1 MDGIVQSSRSVSL
14 KLMNLALPDW
24 ESQRAFL
31 AVLREGSLSG
41 AARALSVAQPTV
53 RRRLEALERSVGVA
67 LFTRSPTGLTP
78 TETARAL
85 GRYAEAMATAAG
97 AFTRAASAD
106 AGAAS
111 GTVRITASDV
121 IGAEVLPA
129 MLAALRRT
137 HPALVLELHLSNRT
151 EDLLSQEAD
160 IAVRMV
166 RPAQAAIVAKRVGV
180 VKLGLF
186 AAKTYLDEHGT
197 PRAIGDLPRFALIG
211 PDRDAGDLRA
221 LQDSGLGLRR
231 EMFAIR
237 SDSHLA
243 QLGAIRAGLGI
254 GICQAA
260 LARRGAGL
268 VPILPAALTYGL
280 ETWIAIHED
289 LRRVERV
296 RVTFDHLARSLSA
309 YVADQ

>member
-1 MDGIVQSSRSVSL
+1 
-14 KLMNLALPDW
+14 MNPDLPDW

-41 AARALSVAQPTV
+41 AARALGVAQPTV
-53 RRRLEALERSVGVA
+53 RRRLEALEQSVGTT

-78 TETARAL
+78 TEAARAL
-85 GRYAEAMATAAG
+85 GQYADAMATAAA

-106 AGAAS
+106 AGAAG

-129 MLAALRRT
+129 ILADLRRA
-137 HPALVLELHLSNRT
+137 HPGLVLELHLSNRN

-166 RPAQAAIVAKRVGV
+166 RPAQGAIVAKRAGI

-186 AAKTYLDEHGT
+186 AQRASLDQHGT
-197 PRAIGDLPRFALIG
+197 PRTIEDLRRFALIG
-211 PDRDAGDLRA
+211 PDRETGDLRA
-221 LQDSGLGLRR
+221 LRAAGLNVQR
-231 EMFAIR
+231 EMLAVR
-237 SDSHLA
+237 TDSHLA

-254 GICQAA
+254 GVCQAA
-260 LARRGAGL
+260 LARRGNSLAP
-268 VPILPAALTYGL
+268 VLPDAFATGL
-280 ETWIAIHED
+280 ETWVAMHED

-296 RVTFDHLARSLSA
+296 RVTFDHLVRSLSG